1 MDEQDKEKEILFNKG
16 ISFFNENLYSMALY
30 YFIPSRNITNED
42 IVDNYVKKC
51 KKLIKERN
59 EQNSKK
65 QFLNPR
71 EKIEEEGIINRILQS
86 NNNYEVFGLSQKA
99 RNNEIIEA
107 YKKLIIKYHPDVSTS
122 NKSEEI
128 FKKLS
133 KSYNK
138 LINNNNSDINPYQL
152 LEKVFEE
159 EDLIEIL
166 NNEKNNLEV
175 KQFSI
180 PPFIRGIGAIVR
192 YGIFLYVFIYF
203 ILPYFYSSNNESSS
217 NLYGFTRTVS
227 NPFEK
232 TSKRFKVKYYIGNE
246 FKEKYFNQKEIR
258 NAEKEIEEKYL
269 GYLNKTCEEA
279 KQNKE
284 KLKKRLIYYKK
295 GTTNYNMIIEDI
307 SKLDLTICNKSDIYS
322 KKYNSYK
329 NKMENL
335 DKNENEEND
344 EDEDDENINKEK
356 KEKEKEKDEDI

>member
-1 MDEQDKEKEILFNKG
+1 MEEQDKEKEILFNKA

-30 YFIPSRNITNED
+30 YFIPSKNITNED

-51 KKLIKERN
+51 KELIKERS

-86 NNNYEVFGLSQKA
+86 NNHYEVFGLSPKA
-99 RNNEIIEA
+99 KHDEIIEA

-138 LINNNNSDINPYQL
+138 LINNNNGDINPYQL
-152 LEKVFEE
+152 IEKVFAD
-159 EDLIEIL
+159 EDLVEIL
-166 NNEKNNLEV
+166 NNEKSNLEI
-175 KQFSI
+175 KQFTI
-180 PPFIRGIGAIVR
+180 PPAIRGIGAIIR
-192 YGIFLYVFIYF
+192 YGIFLYIFIYF
-203 ILPYFYSSNNESSS
+203 VLPYFYTSSNETGS
-217 NLYGFTRTVS
+217 LYGFTRTVS

-246 FKEKYFNQKEIR
+246 FKEKYISQKEIR

-279 KQNKE
+279 KENKE

-295 GTTNYNMIIEDI
+295 GTANYNMIIEDI

-322 KKYNSYK
+322 KKYNNYK
-329 NKMENL
+329 SKMENI
-335 DKNENEEND
+335 DKNENEDND
-344 EDEDDENINKEK
+344 DEDDEDNEKEK
-356 KEKEKEKDEDI
+356 KEKEKDEDI

>member
-1 MDEQDKEKEILFNKG
+1 MEEQDKEKEILFNKA

-30 YFIPSRNITNED
+30 YFIPSKNITNED

-51 KKLIKERN
+51 KELIKERS

-86 NNNYEVFGLSQKA
+86 NNHYEVFGLSPKA
-99 RNNEIIEA
+99 KHDEIIEA
-107 YKKLIIKYHPDVSTS
+107 YKKLVIKYHPDVSTS

-138 LINNNNSDINPYQL
+138 LINNNNGDINPYQL
-152 LEKVFEE
+152 IEKVFAD
-159 EDLIEIL
+159 EDLVEIL
-166 NNEKNNLEV
+166 NNEKSNLEI
-175 KQFSI
+175 KQFTI
-180 PPFIRGIGAIVR
+180 PPAIRGIGAIIR
-192 YGIFLYVFIYF
+192 YGIFLYIFIYF
-203 ILPYFYSSNNESSS
+203 VLPYFYSSSNETSS
-217 NLYGFTRTVS
+217 LYGFTRTVS

-246 FKEKYFNQKEIR
+246 FKEKYISQKEIR

-279 KQNKE
+279 KESKE

-295 GTTNYNMIIEDI
+295 GTANYNMIIEDI

-322 KKYNSYK
+322 KKYNTYK
-329 NKMENL
+329 SKMENL
-335 DKNENEEND
+335 DKNENEDND
-344 EDEDDENINKEK
+344 DEDDEDKEKEK
-356 KEKEKEKDEDI
+356 KENEKDEDI

>member
-1 MDEQDKEKEILFNKG
+1 MEEQDKEKEILFNKA

-30 YFIPSRNITNED
+30 YFIPSKNITNED

-51 KKLIKERN
+51 KELIKERS

-86 NNNYEVFGLSQKA
+86 NNHYEVFGLSPKA
-99 RNNEIIEA
+99 KHDEIIEA

-138 LINNNNSDINPYQL
+138 LINNNNGDINPYQL
-152 LEKVFEE
+152 IEKVFAD
-159 EDLIEIL
+159 EDLVEIL
-166 NNEKNNLEV
+166 NNEKSNLEI
-175 KQFSI
+175 KQFTI
-180 PPFIRGIGAIVR
+180 PPAIRGIGAIIR
-192 YGIFLYVFIYF
+192 YGIFLYIFIYF
-203 ILPYFYSSNNESSS
+203 VLPYFYTSSNETGS
-217 NLYGFTRTVS
+217 LYGFTRTVS

-246 FKEKYFNQKEIR
+246 FKEKYISQKEIR

-279 KQNKE
+279 KENKE
-284 KLKKRLIYYKK
+284 KLKKRLIYYNK
-295 GTTNYNMIIEDI
+295 GTANYNMIIEDI
-307 SKLDLTICNKSDIYS
+307 SKLDLTICNKYDIYI
-322 KKYNSYK
+322 KKYNTYK
-329 NKMENL
+329 SKM
-335 DKNENEEND
+335 
-344 EDEDDENINKEK
+344 
-356 KEKEKEKDEDI
+356 